1 MYISYIN
8 PSFFIV
14 CRREEELITA
24 KKNRFKIL
32 SRANTIYRKCECCDR
47 VRDLYFKMCVYDAE
61 HGKFLVGT
69 IDLCK
74 NCGVAAG
81 ISALSFHKTKINSKE
96 KLPTQEH
103 FGNTIG
109 TLPNKGGTS
118 STYLTS
124 GLNKYKT
131 ALKFKD
137 TPYIMGNVSQ
147 FSKPEDKIASR
158 ITSTLSSNSTAP
170 ILLTR
175 TYKLNK
181 KYTKNYRHYVTVSGY
196 KTKDKKVRLID
207 RS

>member
-74 NCGVAAG
+74 NCGENFG
-81 ISALSFHKTKINSKE
+81 DLLRISVSSD
-96 KLPTQEH
+96 
-103 FGNTIG
+103 G
-109 TLPNKGGTS
+109 TES
-118 STYLTS
+118 DF
-124 GLNKYKT
+124 
-131 ALKFKD
+131 KFE
-137 TPYIMGNVSQ
+137 S
-147 FSKPEDKIASR
+147 
-158 ITSTLSSNSTAP
+158 
-170 ILLTR
+170 
-175 TYKLNK
+175 
-181 KYTKNYRHYVTVSGY
+181 
-196 KTKDKKVRLID
+196 
-207 RS
+207 